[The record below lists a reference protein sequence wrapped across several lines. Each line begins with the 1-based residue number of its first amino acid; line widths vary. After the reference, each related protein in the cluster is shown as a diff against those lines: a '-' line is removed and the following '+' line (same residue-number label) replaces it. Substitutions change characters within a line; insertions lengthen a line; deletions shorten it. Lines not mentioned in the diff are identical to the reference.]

1 MLLVLG
7 AAQAVF
13 LRDWQKQREKAH
25 THKRVEASAVSM
37 SASMPVAKHH
47 QASVS
52 GAGEKVQKK
61 GARVQESWRIGDSG
75 ACMCGDRSVVQH
87 TKGQTL

>member
-7 AAQAVF
+7 TARAMF
-13 LRDWQKQREKAH
+13 LRAWQKQREKSH
-25 THKRVEASAVSM
+25 THRRVEASAVIM
-37 SASMPVAKHH
+37 SASTPVAKHQ

-61 GARVQESWRIGDSG
+61 GATVQESWRVG
-75 ACMCGDRSVVQH
+75 AVVH
-87 TKGQTL
+87 ACAGTGP